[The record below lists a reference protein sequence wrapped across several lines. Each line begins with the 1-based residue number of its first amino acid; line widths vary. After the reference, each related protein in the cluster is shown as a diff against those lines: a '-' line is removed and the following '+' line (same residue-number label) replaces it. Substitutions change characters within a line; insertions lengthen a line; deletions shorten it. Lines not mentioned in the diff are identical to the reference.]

1 VKQKDHRTKSE
12 CKAHLEIFIATIEAI
27 HTTQHKSKNPS
38 KLLGPTKIT
47 FPLERKQSL
56 VAGLLIIIIRLLL
69 LLGGGGS
76 AAGGAAPAEVRRQVL
91 HLHLDHV
98 LPHPDV
104 GDVPAGAVDPG
115 GDGRHAERPRRDE
128 PEGRGEER
136 GEGHADGGRG
146 LAAPADAAAGGGEE
160 EEGGPAVE
168 REVLAV
174 VLEQVVVAE
183 VVPQQV
189 HRAAH
194 GGAGRVGARGGARA
208 AAQPGEERRGRDAV
222 LEALRRAAAQEAVQA
237 GEHHAALRQLEAAV
251 REGRALVG
259 GALLREE
266 EAGRRDGRVQ
276 PGCRPCLLLPCE
288 VHHLAPADVNS
299 CTWVYC

>member
-115 GDGRHAERPRRDE
+115 GDGRHAERPRRST
-128 PEGRGEER
+128 
-136 GEGHADGGRG
+136 
-146 LAAPADAAAGGGEE
+146 L
-160 EEGGPAVE
+160 
-168 REVLAV
+168 VL
-174 VLEQVVVAE
+174 
-183 VVPQQV
+183 
-189 HRAAH
+189 
-194 GGAGRVGARGGARA
+194 
-208 AAQPGEERRGRDAV
+208 
-222 LEALRRAAAQEAVQA
+222 
-237 GEHHAALRQLEAAV
+237 
-251 REGRALVG
+251 

-266 EAGRRDGRVQ
+266 EAGRGDGRVQ
-276 PGCRPCLLLPCE
+276 PGGRPCLFLPCE

-299 CTWVYC
+299 CVDALLIVYRGLISGDI